1 MKAKR
6 CTAGHL
12 DSKSIESETR
22 DPSEGDHCMERQRN
36 TMIYHNVEWTIKAL
50 KLRVSIT
57 PPEAGGQLPGG
68 YT

>member
-1 MKAKR
+1 
-6 CTAGHL
+6 
-12 DSKSIESETR
+12 
-22 DPSEGDHCMERQRN
+22 MERQRN

-57 PPEAGGQLPGG
+57 LPEAGGQLSGG